1 MPWRRARRRRAALGQ
16 RTRDALAV
24 EAAER
29 ARAPATGRASVCVCV
44 AGLRGGGRVSQQ
56 CFYVTCP
63 PSHPSAIAIHD
74 MACHASIAI
83 NPSHGVESQ
92 DAVVSQ
98 TQTSVCELPATPK
111 ALGSL
116 ESEKA
121 KVQRLLAHAQELE
134 AMVEAP
140 FDPAAAGLLVPDV
153 VERPD
158 KAGPA
163 GRKRLTAMH
172 GSVTMHAGGWG
183 GG

>member
-1 MPWRRARRRRAALGQ
+1 MASKVKTPLFRRPKL
-16 RTRDALAV
+16 
-24 EAAER
+24 
-29 ARAPATGRASVCVCV
+29 VCVNYQV
-44 AGLRGGGRVSQQ
+44 RRV
-56 CFYVTCP
+56 YPV
-63 PSHPSAIAIHD
+63 
-74 MACHASIAI
+74 
-83 NPSHGVESQ
+83 GWYG
-92 DAVVSQ
+92 
-98 TQTSVCELPATPK
+98 CEVFSNSSLKKATPK